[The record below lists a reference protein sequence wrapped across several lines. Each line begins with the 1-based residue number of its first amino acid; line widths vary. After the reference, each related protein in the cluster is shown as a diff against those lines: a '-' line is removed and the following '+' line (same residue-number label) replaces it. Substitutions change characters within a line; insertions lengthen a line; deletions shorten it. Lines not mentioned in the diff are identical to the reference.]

1 LTTVSYIV
9 LLIILLIAPRGETT
23 LTDVEAEIGTYDDTV
38 TYRSLIVA
46 SMVLGAV
53 TGGGEL
59 RGVPPVPAGVREAHR
74 LRHGRAGA
82 RDGVQEAGIFN
93 VLRERRAG
101 AGARRM

>member
-1 LTTVSYIV
+1 LTTLSYIV

-53 TGGGEL
+53 TAGGSVAAFHL
-59 RGVPPVPAGVREAHR
+59 FPPVYAKPIDYATDVQAHEM
-74 LRHGRAGA
+74 ASM
-82 RDGVQEAGIFN
+82 
-93 VLRERRAG
+93 RRASSWF
-101 AGARRM
+101 